1 MAKTSFDNFEI
12 VTDDEVIEQEVATE
26 EAASKNTYDHKKYE
40 EWKAKQNEKKL
51 RATENFKR
59 LKQILIDNNLWDGLA
74 PDLKEFI
81 VNEGKDRSKLQKVSL
96 LNKLFPV
103 PQVGQSVTLL
113 QAMTTTLKGKHD
125 IDKSINYMKAH
136 GWSVEFQNNSE
147 DPLNSLYVLKE
158 YPL

>member
-1 MAKTSFDNFEI
+1 MSEKSTAFNGFEFVGDNNPTAK
-12 VTDDEVIEQEVATE
+12 QES
-26 EAASKNTYDHKKYE
+26 ASEGKRVYDPKKYA
-40 EWKAKQNEKKL
+40 EWKTKQNEKKL
-51 RATENFKR
+51 RAIENFKR
-59 LKQILIDNNLWDGLA
+59 LKQILIDNDLWDSLA

-81 VNEGKDRSKLQKVSL
+81 LNEGKDKSKLQKASL